1 MMVSLEQSTPSMPKC
16 YKASRLGRRSR
27 HECGNRPTRLS
38 LPKIRRS
45 IQLSWRLPSRPKTV
59 RRMRKLTRYRL
70 ATPSQAASV
79 GESRARVHYVAGAN
93 ANDNAGDRNYLVL
106 AKPNVIMNDT
116 DSEDW
121 GRLAATPAAGTVC
134 ITTRRP
140 PGALDGHS
148 GMQPWVPGSSR
159 PRDWTANRLP
169 SLRLPSPTHPR
180 LCSPTLIRVRT

>member
-1 MMVSLEQSTPSMPKC
+1 MQPAGTVKLCTSSALDQHLAIGVRGAVADHLARALNRAELT
-16 YKASRLGRRSR
+16 AARRAAHNLAALG
-27 HECGNRPTRLS
+27 
-38 LPKIRRS
+38 
-45 IQLSWRLPSRPKTV
+45 
-59 RRMRKLTRYRL
+59 
-70 ATPSQAASV
+70 
-79 GESRARVHYVAGAN
+79 RARVHYVAGAN

-121 GRLAATPAAGTVC
+121 GWLAATPAAGTVC
-134 ITTRRP
+134 ITTRIPR
-140 PGALDGHS
+140 GTLDGHS